1 MSLDVGA
8 VVREMRDAAGLS
20 QRQLARLA
28 RTSQPAIARYESG
41 TAIPSLGT
49 VQRLA
54 QACGRRVSLELE
66 PLPDPHDVELA
77 AALLDLTP
85 IERLRS
91 LRRYARLRE
100 VSGGIVR

>member
-1 MSLDVGA
+1 MPLDIA
-8 VVREMRDAAGLS
+8 AAVREMRAAAGLS
-20 QRQLARLA
+20 QRKLASLA
-28 RTSQPAIARYESG
+28 RTSQPAIARYERG
-41 TAIPSLGT
+41 AAIPSLET
-49 VQRLA
+49 LQRLA

-77 AALLDLTP
+77 AVLLDLTP

-100 VSGGIVR
+100 ISGGIA